1 MSADKST
8 IVDFNSPN
16 ISSPIT
22 LSPIISNVGKGWDN
36 IGVGYYCLPA
46 NETPE
51 ISFLQHIIAV
61 HVDKYLVKGE
71 RLIEGRV
78 VKGTYTNGKIAIYP
92 AYMIQRM
99 NWDKEIEFIN
109 LSLEPKLLVN
119 YVDECIDS
127 NKIEILPQFAIEDA
141 VIYSLGLALNK
152 EIESDNNHSL
162 LYAESAATM
171 LAVHILRHYAVQ
183 KPIIKDFTGGI
194 PRSQLK
200 LVIEYIEDNLQRN
213 LSLIELAK
221 IVQMSPNYFVRLFK
235 QSTGVTPYQYV
246 LDCRINKAKELLK
259 NRKLT
264 LAEISQQLGFYDQ
277 SRFTNTFSKRM
288 GITPKKYRDSL

>member
-1 MSADKST
+1 MSVDKSQV
-8 IVDFNSPN
+8 IDFNSQD
-16 ISSPIT
+16 IKSPIT
-22 LSPIISNVGKGWDN
+22 LSPIISSAGKRWNN

-61 HVDKYLVKGE
+61 HVDRYPIQGE

-78 VKGTYTNGKIAIYP
+78 FKETYTNGKIAIYP
-92 AYMIQRM
+92 AYMIQKM
-99 NWDKEIEFIN
+99 NWDKQIEFIN

-119 YVDECIDS
+119 YVDESIDS
-127 NKIEILPQFAIEDA
+127 NKIEILPQFAIEDP
-141 VIYSLGLALNK
+141 VIYSLGLALKN

-162 LYAESAATM
+162 VYAESAATM
-171 LAVHILRHYAVQ
+171 LAVHVLRYYAAQ
-183 KPIIKDFTGGI
+183 KPRIKNFTGGI

-200 LVIEYIEDNLQRN
+200 VLIEYIKENLDRN
-213 LSLIELAK
+213 LSLFELAA

-246 LDCRINKAKELLK
+246 LNCRIDKAKELLK
-259 NRKLT
+259 NQKLT
-264 LAEISQQLGFYDQ
+264 LAEISQTLGFYDQ
-277 SRFTNTFSKRM
+277 SRFTNTFRKRV
-288 GITPKKYRDSL
+288 GITPKKYRDNL

>member
-1 MSADKST
+1 MD
-8 IVDFNSPN
+8 INFNSQD
-16 ISSPIT
+16 IKSPIT
-22 LSPIISNVGKGWDN
+22 LSPIISSAGKGWDN

-61 HVDKYLVKGE
+61 HVDKYLIKGE
-71 RLIEGRV
+71 RFIEGRV
-78 VKGTYTNGKIAIYP
+78 VKGTYQKGKIAIYP

-109 LSLEPKLLVN
+109 ISLEPKLLVN
-119 YVDECIDS
+119 YVDKSIDS
-127 NKIEILPQFAIEDA
+127 NKIEILPQFAIEDP
-141 VIYSLGLALNK
+141 VIYSLGLALK
-152 EIESDNNHSL
+152 REIESNNNSL

-171 LAVHILRHYAVQ
+171 LAVHILRHYTVQ
-183 KPIIKDFTGGI
+183 KPIVKDFAGGI
-194 PRSQLK
+194 SQSQLK
-200 LVIEYIEDNLQRN
+200 LIVEYIEENLDRS
-213 LSLIELAK
+213 LSLIELAE
-221 IVQMSPNYFVRLFK
+221 IVQMSPNYFVRLFR

-246 LDCRINKAKELLK
+246 LNCRIDKAKELLI
-259 NRKLT
+259 NHKLT

-277 SRFTNTFSKRM
+277 SRFTNTFHKRV

>member
-1 MSADKST
+1 MSVDKS
-8 IVDFNSPN
+8 IAVDFHCQN

-22 LSPIISNVGKGWDN
+22 LSPIISSVGKGWNN

-61 HVDKYLVKGE
+61 HVDRFPIKGE
-71 RLIEGRV
+71 RFIEGRL
-78 VKGTYTNGKIAIYP
+78 VKETYVNGKIAIYP

-99 NWDKEIEFIN
+99 NWDKQIEFIN

-141 VIYSLGLALNK
+141 VIYSLGLALKK

-183 KPIIKDFTGGI
+183 KPIIKDFAGGI

-200 LVIEYIEDNLQRN
+200 LVIEYIEENLQRN

-246 LDCRINKAKELLK
+246 LDCRISKAKELLRD
-259 NRKLT
+259 RKLT

-277 SRFTNTFSKRM
+277 SRFTNTFGKRM